1 METIIAGRFATHER
15 AERAINHLLA
25 DGFHQNDAST
35 FFVNPPGQHDQF
47 PVGGDQDA
55 DANATKADT
64 GAVAGAAVGG
74 AAGAAAALLVPG
86 LGPALALGVIGVGAY
101 TGSLAGALTK
111 LGGRKPAQETDASP
125 GRPPGVLVAVRV
137 LDPKAEDIALDVLRA
152 EGAQDIE
159 RKQGIWEAGE
169 WKDFDPVAPPDL
181 VDESQQAQTH
191 DPAHG
196 SKH

>member
-15 AERAINHLLA
+15 AERAVNHLIA

-86 LGPALALGVIGVGAY
+86 LGPALALGVIGVGLY

-111 LGGRKPAQETDASP
+111 LGDRKAARETDASP
-125 GRPPGVLVAVRV
+125 GRPSGVLVAVRV
-137 LDPKAEDIALDVLRA
+137 LNPKAEDIALDVLHA

-169 WKDFDPVAPPDL
+169 WKDFDPVAPPEL
-181 VDESQQAQTH
+181 VDKPVDTRTR
-191 DPAHG
+191 G